1 MEINIICSC
10 KKRFDN
16 TNIQVV
22 FLLPCNHFIHEMCI
36 NKCLLNNINKCPLC
50 STDIK
55 EIITEERIKT
65 SKNKQYLIDLNA
77 LRFENNTIINY
88 SLIPKA
94 ILNMNIIVNKLIS
107 VKTKED
113 ANELAVYIL
122 KICNM
127 KINILDNTKK
137 NPIIYKNNKIEWKN
151 KIDDDKKIVI
161 LSNHSNYLDCLI
173 LYYLFQCG
181 FVASDFLNTINIGK
195 ILVNKLN
202 LLVFK
207 RDVKA
212 GGNVE
217 KIKEYLEEFKRIVI
231 FPEGVMS
238 FGNTLIKFRTG
249 AFHSSD
255 NVCPVIVKYT
265 PDIYD
270 EDLNKLLLKIL
281 SQDNIEI
288 DVIINDIETGPFDD
302 IKIEKI
308 RKKMASVGDLRLS
321 NVSNRKIND

>member
-1 MEINIICSC
+1 M
-10 KKRFDN
+10 
-16 TNIQVV
+16 
-22 FLLPCNHFIHEMCI
+22 
-36 NKCLLNNINKCPLC
+36 
-50 STDIK
+50 
-55 EIITEERIKT
+55 
-65 SKNKQYLIDLNA
+65 
-77 LRFENNTIINY
+77 
-88 SLIPKA
+88 
-94 ILNMNIIVNKLIS
+94 
-107 VKTKED
+107 
-113 ANELAVYIL
+113 
-122 KICNM
+122 
-127 KINILDNTKK
+127 
-137 NPIIYKNNKIEWKN
+137 
-151 KIDDDKKIVI
+151 
-161 LSNHSNYLDCLI
+161 
-173 LYYLFQCG
+173 
-181 FVASDFLNTINIGK
+181 
-195 ILVNKLN
+195 
-202 LLVFK
+202 
-207 RDVKA
+207 
-212 GGNVE
+212 
-217 KIKEYLEEFKRIVI
+217 EEFKRIVI